1 MTSSLSSLK
10 VTAGTTVISAL
21 SLTGGGGNDT
31 LAGGNIADTITGGV
45 GADSLLGAG
54 GSDIF
59 VFSVGDSNAVVTNG
73 NANDTGQDVLHD
85 WVSGDLIRL
94 NITSSDTTWNMA
106 HVLVGTTGGTTGVG
120 AVNGYLANTYLVQ
133 VGDPTSAT
141 DNFDIAIIAS
151 TDGSTAAFA
160 NAAAAQ
166 AATVVN
172 LTGTTGADSLT
183 GGANND
189 TITGGDGADSI
200 VGGGGGDSLVGGA
213 GNDIYLIENTDSGTI
228 SAASGTI
235 FNADSTIATATLDKI
250 TFLVGDTLKW
260 GITTSLSTTLGT
272 VNAAPGDGKFSL
284 VKGNYTAAVPTTGAV
299 ELFTQTTSGTSTM
312 VVWDSDIST
321 TNVSYRAVI
330 LVGYTDTGTTDPVGT
345 TGSTGLIGTA

>member
-1 MTSSLSSLK
+1 
-10 VTAGTTVISAL
+10 
-21 SLTGGGGNDT
+21 LTGGGGADT
-31 LAGGNIADTITGGV
+31 LQGGNIGDTITGGV
-45 GADSLLGAG
+45 GADSVLGSS
-54 GSDIF
+54 GSDFF
-59 VFSVGDSNAVVTNG
+59 VYSVGDSNAVVNAGTN
-73 NANDTGQDVLHD
+73 DDSGQDVIHD
-85 WVSGDLIRL
+85 WASGDLIRL
-94 NITSSDTTWNMA
+94 NITSSDTTWDMA
-106 HVLVGTTGGTTGVG
+106 HVLVGTAGNSTAVG
-120 AVNGYLANTYLVQ
+120 EAAAYANTTYLVQ
-133 VGDPTSAT
+133 TGVPAT
-141 DNFDIAIIAS
+141 TTDTYDIAIKATTNGTTRAF
-151 TDGSTAAFA
+151 TD
-160 NAAAAQ
+160 AAAAQ

-172 LTGTTGADSLT
+172 LTGTIGADSLT

-200 VGGGGGDSLVGGA
+200 VGGVGGDSLVGGA
-213 GNDIYLIENTDSGTI
+213 GNDIYLIENTHSGSSAL

-235 FNADSTIATATLDKI
+235 FTEGSTIAIAALDKI
-250 TFLVGDTLKW
+250 TFLVGDTLQW

-272 VNAAPGDGKFSL
+272 ANAAPGDGKFSL